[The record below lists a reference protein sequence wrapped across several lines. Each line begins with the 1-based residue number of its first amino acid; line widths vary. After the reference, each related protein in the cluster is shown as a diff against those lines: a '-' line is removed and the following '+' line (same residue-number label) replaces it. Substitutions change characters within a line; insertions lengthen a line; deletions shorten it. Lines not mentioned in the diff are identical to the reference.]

1 MFWEDVLLT
10 FRRSLGRS
18 FATLVMILVFPAC
31 SVLQSPPQTR
41 GNKIDPGQ
49 LSQLTV
55 GVSSKTDVV
64 ALVGTPTQKAAFD
77 DNTWLYVTET
87 TRARLGRTLGVFEQ
101 EVVLIKFDDHG
112 LLSEITKSVAS
123 DGDRADIVGLTTP
136 SPGTEASFMQQL
148 LGNIGKFNALGAGA
162 TSNGGGSPYAGNGL

>member
-1 MFWEDVLLT
+1 M
-10 FRRSLGRS
+10 
-18 FATLVMILVFPAC
+18 FPAC
-31 SVLQSPPQTR
+31 SALQPPPQTR
-41 GNKIDPGQ
+41 GNKIDPSQ

-87 TRARLGRTLGVFEQ
+87 TRARLGRTLGVFGQ
-101 EVVLIKFDDHG
+101 EVVLIQFDDHG
-112 LLSEITKSVAS
+112 LLSKIMKSEAL
-123 DGDRADIVGLTTP
+123 DADQTDIVGLTTP

-148 LGNIGKFNALGAGA
+148 LGNIGKFNALGAG
-162 TSNGGGSPYAGNGL
+162 TTNNGGGSPYAGNGL